1 MMSVF
6 EPGSESSDGD
16 LIPAPLQPKPSFFQQ
31 NKLPVIIASAVL
43 VVALG
48 IGGFLMTRPSPAQP
62 YLDNICVAFDGLDF
76 DERSYN
82 DNKALLD
89 AQTSNLDQAKQLD
102 MEASSQVDAALSDFS
117 DYMDQVS
124 TTNFSIALAMTLG
137 DSNRLNELI
146 DQIDRDS
153 EVRDAAVAMMDA
165 ACGR

>member
-16 LIPAPLQPKPSFFQQ
+16 LIPAPLQSKPSFFQQ
-31 NKLPVIIASAVL
+31 NKLPVTIVSAVL
-43 VVALG
+43 VLALG
-48 IGGFLMTRPSPAQP
+48 IGGFLVTRPSPAQP
-62 YLDNICVAFDGLDF
+62 YLDNVCEAFNGLDF

-89 AQTSNLDQAKQLD
+89 AQKSNLDQAQRLD
-102 MEASSQVDAALSDFS
+102 MEASSQVAAALSDFS

-137 DSNRLNELI
+137 DTTRLNQLM
-146 DQIDRDS
+146 DQIDRDG
-153 EVRDAAVAMMDA
+153 EVRDAAVVMMDA